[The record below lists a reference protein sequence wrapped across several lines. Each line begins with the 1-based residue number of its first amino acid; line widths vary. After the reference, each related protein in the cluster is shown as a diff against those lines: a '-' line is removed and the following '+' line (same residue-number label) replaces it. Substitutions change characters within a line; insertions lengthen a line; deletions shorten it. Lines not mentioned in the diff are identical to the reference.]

1 VTNIKVILFVLLR
14 KFTFEFPGGPES
26 KIDIVRRVTP
36 RPKDVDADGPIVRM
50 RIRAVE

>member
-14 KFTFEFPGGPES
+14 KFTFKFSGGPES
-26 KIDIVRRVTP
+26 KIDIMRRVTP
-36 RPKDVDADGPIVRM
+36 RPKDVDADGSIVRM